1 MEKLQERGSMNILHI
16 ISHPDFANGQ
26 RSANQLAKVGI
37 EQTKPLP
44 NAEVFVVNLYDPALH
59 IPRIDAAAMTF
70 PPAENPSAERQADIA
85 AQQALLKQWKEADYI
100 YIYSPIHNFNVPSRL
115 KDYFDNVLIRG
126 ETFAFNETG
135 YVGLM
140 SDKTKVTAV
149 LTSGSDFSTDFRY
162 QAIDV
167 APAFLRAALHTIGIN
182 NMALIRAQ
190 GLDII
195 GNDKQ
200 AIVNQAKS
208 ALISHI
214 QQQMH

>member
-1 MEKLQERGSMNILHI
+1 MKILHI
-16 ISHPDFANGQ
+16 ISHPDFANPN
-26 RSANQLAKVGI
+26 RSANQLAAAGI
-37 EQTKPLP
+37 AQTQQIAD
-44 NAEVFVVNLYDPALH
+44 AEVAVVNLYDPALRL
-59 IPRIDAAAMTF
+59 PRIDAAAITF
-70 PPAENPSAERQADIA
+70 PPAENPSEERKLDMA
-85 AQQALLKQWKEADYI
+85 AQQALLKQWKEADQI

-140 SDKTKVTAV
+140 SDAIKVTAV
-149 LTSGSDFSTDFRY
+149 LTSGSDFDTDFRY

-182 NMALIRAQ
+182 HMKLIRAQ

-200 AIVNQAKS
+200 AIVDNAKA
-208 ALISHI
+208 ALIRHI
-214 QQQMH
+214 QTQN